1 MVISIKFY
9 SFIISLT
16 LECLHYAIMQT
27 TITFQ
32 QNIIWHLYTP
42 PSLQRPKK
50 SQNNFL
56 ALFLQAKS
64 SPGFNGFS
72 YSMNTPES
80 GVGIPIIASCSKL
93 HSDRCE
99 ICENGDKSL
108 RNRHESYRY
117 NVLKTTRAV
126 GMHLY

>member
-1 MVISIKFY
+1 MPSCKQP
-9 SFIISLT
+9 SLFSKT
-16 LECLHYAIMQT
+16 SSDT
-27 TITFQ
+27 
-32 QNIIWHLYTP
+32 YTP

-56 ALFLQAKS
+56 ALFMKAKS

-72 YSMNTPES
+72 CSTNTPES

-93 HSDRCE
+93 HRDRCE

-108 RNRHESYRY
+108 RNRHERRVKNNTCSWHAFILTATESFKDYSTP
-117 NVLKTTRAV
+117 K
-126 GMHLY
+126 

>member
-16 LECLHYAIMQT
+16 LKCLHYAI
-27 TITFQ
+27 IQ
-32 QNIIWHLYTP
+32 QPSLFSKTSSDTYTP
-42 PSLQRPKK
+42 LSLQRPKK

-56 ALFLQAKS
+56 ALFMKAKS

-72 YSMNTPES
+72 CSMNSPES

-93 HSDRCE
+93 HRDRCE

>member
-1 MVISIKFY
+1 MTLVISIKFY

-16 LECLHYAIMQT
+16 LKYLHYAIMQT
-27 TITFQ
+27 TITSSDT
-32 QNIIWHLYTP
+32 YTP
-42 PSLQRPKK
+42 PSLQRPNK

-56 ALFLQAKS
+56 ALFMKAKS

-72 YSMNTPES
+72 CSTNTPES

-93 HSDRCE
+93 HRDRCE

>member
-1 MVISIKFY
+1 MVIAIKFY

-16 LECLHYAIMQT
+16 LKCLHYAI
-27 TITFQ
+27 IQ
-32 QNIIWHLYTP
+32 QPSLFSKTSSDTYTP

-56 ALFLQAKS
+56 ALFMKAKS

-72 YSMNTPES
+72 CSMNTPES
-80 GVGIPIIASCSKL
+80 RVGIPIIASCSKL
-93 HSDRCE
+93 HRDRCE